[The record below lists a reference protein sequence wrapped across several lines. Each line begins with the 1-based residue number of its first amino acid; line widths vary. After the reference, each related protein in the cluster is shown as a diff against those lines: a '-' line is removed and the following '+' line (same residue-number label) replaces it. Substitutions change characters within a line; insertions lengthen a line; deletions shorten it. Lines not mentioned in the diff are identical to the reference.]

1 MWSTLVPAAAVLGA
15 EAVIR
20 RRVNALPE
28 SFFPCELTARVQL
41 RRMHNRGLV
50 GSRLE
55 RRPRLAL
62 ALQTGASVVTIGV
75 AVAVNRPAAAGPV
88 ARIGVGLLL
97 GGALANLLER
107 YIKHEVTDYVYLKD
121 AKIPVLRHLVWNVAD
136 LNILLGGLT
145 AVVGYLAGV

>member
-28 SFFPCELTARVQL
+28 SFFPCELTAHVQL

-97 GGALANLLER
+97 GGALPSLLGR
-107 YIKHEVTDYVYLKD
+107 YIKVEMTDS
-121 AKIPVLRHLVWNVAD
+121 
-136 LNILLGGLT
+136 
-145 AVVGYLAGV
+145 

>member
-50 GSRLE
+50 GSR
-55 RRPRLAL
+55 
-62 ALQTGASVVTIGV
+62 SSS
-75 AVAVNRPAAAGPV
+75 
-88 ARIGVGLLL
+88 
-97 GGALANLLER
+97 
-107 YIKHEVTDYVYLKD
+107 
-121 AKIPVLRHLVWNVAD
+121 
-136 LNILLGGLT
+136 
-145 AVVGYLAGV
+145 